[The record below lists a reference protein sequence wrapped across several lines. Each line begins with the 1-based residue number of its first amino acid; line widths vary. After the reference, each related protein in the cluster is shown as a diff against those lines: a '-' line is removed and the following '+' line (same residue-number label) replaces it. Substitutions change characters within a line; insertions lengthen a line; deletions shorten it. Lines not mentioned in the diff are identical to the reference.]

1 LLIREQDNIRKREQ
15 SALLNK
21 FINTQSALNRHQLL
35 EMSKAVYTLKV
46 KNYAGTIVGKISGS
60 MAADTYNLGRWGDG
74 N

>member
-1 LLIREQDNIRKREQ
+1 
-15 SALLNK
+15 
-21 FINTQSALNRHQLL
+21 
-35 EMSKAVYTLKV
+35 MSKAVYSLKV